1 MGCWGPLDVLT
12 LVAQPQTPSVPH
24 ESSRATLVS
33 LTHGARHFTVDYSL
47 YDTIMT
53 SEQSG
58 RSGDDSQKERCLP
71 ACIVDN
77 GSLIGS
83 R

>member
-1 MGCWGPLDVLT
+1 MGLWDILA
-12 LVAQPQTPSVPH
+12 LVVQPQTLSASH
-24 ESSRATLVS
+24 ESFRLTLVS
-33 LTHGARHFTVDYSL
+33 LTHGDRHFTVDYSL

-58 RSGDDSQKERCLP
+58 RSKDDSQNKGCLLVP
-71 ACIVDN
+71 IVDN
-77 GSLIGS
+77 GQLLGS